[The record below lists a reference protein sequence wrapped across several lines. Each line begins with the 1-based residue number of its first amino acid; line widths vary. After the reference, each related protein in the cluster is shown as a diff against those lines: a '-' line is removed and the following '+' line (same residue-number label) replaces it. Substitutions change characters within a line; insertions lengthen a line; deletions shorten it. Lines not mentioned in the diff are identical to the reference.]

1 MKKLEIK
8 NFKRNPLSEVVK
20 DFVLPKRIERDGLR
34 LYVTPEG
41 KEYPSV
47 TTVLGS
53 QPKPELEAWKRS
65 IGEEEAERVSK
76 RATHKGTIIH
86 EMCEYYLENKLE
98 ERQEQYNFIN
108 YMGFNPLKKILDER
122 VDNVVDTE
130 LMLYSDRLESAG
142 TIDLIAEFD
151 GKLSIIDFKTSN
163 DIKYES
169 QIKDYFMQSS
179 AYAYMMNEHFG
190 TQIEDVVILMTVEGG
205 DSLIFQKKARDF
217 IVDYL
222 KLRIKFKEERKS

>member
-1 MKKLEIK
+1 MKQNLKY
-8 NFKRNPLSEVVK
+8 FKRSPL
-20 DFVLPKRIERDGLR
+20 RERVEEFITPSRVEKDGLR
-34 LYVTPEG
+34 LYVTPDG

-53 QPKPELEAWKRS
+53 QFKPELEAWKNAV
-65 IGEEEAERVSK
+65 GQEEAERVSK
-76 RATHKGTIIH
+76 RATHNGTIIH
-86 EMCEYYLENKLE
+86 EMCEYYLENDFEDRAKK
-98 ERQEQYNFIN
+98 YNIIN
-108 YMGFNPLKKILDER
+108 YMGFNPLKEILDER
-122 VDNVVDTE
+122 VDNVVATE

-163 DIKYES
+163 DIKYDS

-179 AYAYMMNEHFG
+179 AYAYMMNEHFD
-190 TQIEDVVILMTVEGG
+190 TNIEDTVILMTISGG
-205 DSLIFQKKARDF
+205 DSKIFQKKAKDY

-222 KLRIKFKEERKS
+222 KVRINFKEETKR